1 MVLKERRLQPRLG
14 GKKLYFMLCDAI
26 HEFDVHFGRDKFLAL
41 LGKHNLLVERKRKY
55 CKTTHSWHHFHRYE
69 NCIKDLN
76 IIRYN
81 QVWAADITYLR
92 TEKGF
97 VYLSLI
103 TDMYSRKIVGWS
115 LTSSLSIGVV
125 LLR

>member
-1 MVLKERRLQPRLG
+1 
-14 GKKLYFMLCDAI
+14 MLCDAI
-26 HEFDVHFGRDKFLAL
+26 HEVDIHFGRDKFLAL

-69 NCIKDLN
+69 NYIKDLN

-103 TDMYSRKIVGWS
+103 MTSWAYVWSNPVTNKPIKIVLNS
-115 LTSSLSIGVV
+115 LIFLSL
-125 LLR
+125 